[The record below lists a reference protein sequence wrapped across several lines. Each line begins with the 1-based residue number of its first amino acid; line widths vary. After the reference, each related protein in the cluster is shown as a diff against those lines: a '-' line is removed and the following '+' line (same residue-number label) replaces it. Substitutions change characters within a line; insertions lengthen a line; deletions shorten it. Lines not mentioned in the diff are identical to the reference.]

1 MSHFFATILCQEKY
15 TLWYDVI
22 DGDQLRRVFGKKDQI
37 RTGHAKPDIMYT
49 NKVLHCVLGNSNRES
64 LSQKVLKASESGALQ
79 TLKSKWWPEGDCA
92 DAAVVG
98 SSAEKSME
106 VDIPHVG
113 KFWKNT
119 RC

>member
-1 MSHFFATILCQEKY
+1 MQARNPIQ
-15 TLWYDVI
+15 
-22 DGDQLRRVFGKKDQI
+22 GDNVTKK
-37 RTGHAKPDIMYT
+37 
-49 NKVLHCVLGNSNRES
+49 VVHCVLGNSNRES

-79 TLKSKWWPEGDCA
+79 TLKSKWWPEGDCT

-119 RC
+119 K

>member
-1 MSHFFATILCQEKY
+1 MIFQKSSTDQQ
-15 TLWYDVI
+15 
-22 DGDQLRRVFGKKDQI
+22 GDNV
-37 RTGHAKPDIMYT
+37 T

-79 TLKSKWWPEGDCA
+79 TLKSKWWPEGDCT

-119 RC
+119 STEEHEWKITQTKNPYSLCFIKF